1 MNKKLN
7 DHLKLRSKKTNYIN
21 AYFSLYLLFLFSFF
35 SFSKNQHRIM
45 QNFNSEIQLVTNGN
59 GLQNILSSSF
69 YTEPSDVIVNGIS
82 KKIFV
87 AELVN

>member
-35 SFSKNQHRIM
+35 SM
-45 QNFNSEIQLVTNGN
+45 QNFNSEIQLVINGN